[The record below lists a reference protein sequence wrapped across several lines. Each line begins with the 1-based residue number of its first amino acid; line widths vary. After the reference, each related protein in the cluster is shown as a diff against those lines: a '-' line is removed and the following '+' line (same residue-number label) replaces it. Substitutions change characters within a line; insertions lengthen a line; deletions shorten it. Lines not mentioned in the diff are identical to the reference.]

1 MKRIT
6 LPIDNKTVESL
17 ECGEMISLSGI
28 IYTARDAAHQRL
40 INCINN
46 NEELPFD
53 LQGQAIYYVG
63 PTPNKEGEV
72 IGSAGPTTSY
82 RMDDLTEPLL
92 DRGIKLMIGKGKRNQ
107 VVIDS
112 MKMNTCA
119 YLAAI
124 GGAGAYISN
133 SIKKSEVIA
142 YSELGTEAIRRL
154 EVENLQVIVAIDCR
168 GNNIYEI
175 GSLACANSN

>member
-6 LPIDNKTVESL
+6 LPIDSETVESL

-112 MKMNTCA
+112 MKKNTCA